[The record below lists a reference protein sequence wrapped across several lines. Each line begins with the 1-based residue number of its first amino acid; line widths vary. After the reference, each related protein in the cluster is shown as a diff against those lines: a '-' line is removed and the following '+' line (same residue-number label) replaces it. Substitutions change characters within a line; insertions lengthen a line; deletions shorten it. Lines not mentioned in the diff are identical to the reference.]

1 MSKYKVGD
9 KVIIEI
15 DDVMLGSTAENNPTA
30 LYRIKGF
37 NSLVFD
43 KNGLDKLEKI
53 PTSDAKDWS
62 ETIEV
67 MEREYNRGLNDAWK
81 LARDI
86 YKMQRDLLLDVFGAC
101 NINTLFKRTPQELV
115 EKLKVYEESK
125 VVKVGDVVRFK
136 DSKTELLITSVKDEL
151 NGIHIQTDEYGK
163 FGDVHSCICR
173 KDVEKTG
180 KHLDIEHLL
189 EQIRGNE

>member
-1 MSKYKVGD
+1 MSYKVGD
-9 KVIIEI
+9 KFIVEI

-67 MEREYNRGLNDAWK
+67 MEREYNRGLNDAWELAKK
-81 LARDI
+81 LFAD
-86 YKMQRDLLLDVFGAC
+86 MSDSDLNEIFGKDW
-101 NINTLFKRTPQELV
+101 NYPKLMRLTPQEALAKI
-115 EKLKVYEESK
+115 EAYEESK
-125 VVKVGDVVRFK
+125 AIKVGDVVKRKNVDK
-136 DSKTELLITSVKDEL
+136 DMPNKLIVTKIYNQTFEGIDSDGYVYCEKHFDEW
-151 NGIHIQTDEYGK
+151 K
-163 FGDVHSCICR
+163 
-173 KDVEKTG
+173 KTG